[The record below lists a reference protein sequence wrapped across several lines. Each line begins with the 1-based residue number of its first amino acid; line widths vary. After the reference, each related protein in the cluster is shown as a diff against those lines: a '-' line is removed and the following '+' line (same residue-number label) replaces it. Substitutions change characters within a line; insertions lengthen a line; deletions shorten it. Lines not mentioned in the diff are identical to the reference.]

1 MVATTEPTTSTAT
14 LEHAGR
20 LWLAIA
26 AAAAVGIVLGFA
38 ISRARGAGFHP
49 AMFAAARVGGGAGLL
64 VALVAATVIS
74 VRRRQS
80 DRPG

>member
-1 MVATTEPTTSTAT
+1 MVGDDRAHHLHGNPRTR
-14 LEHAGR
+14 GR

-26 AAAAVGIVLGFA
+26 TAAAVGIVLGFA

-49 AMFAAARVGGGAGLL
+49 AMFAAARGGAGAGLL